1 MSENRP
7 FQADFSSTTPSRA
20 LHTIR
25 GRVSAGQQ
33 MRRGLG
39 VKRKRGDCSPP
50 LPQSRK
56 QTVCRAFSRFTGRSR
71 PRQSLARS
79 FRGSRCAARP
89 SVGLNRLR
97 NANTGSNLAE
107 SRHDC
112 RLLLCLCEVFHPS
125 CVPCSSSSFHLPYRL
140 RSVRLERL
148 DNAFVTLRR
157 CEVNQTRRDFR
168 CGNFGN
174 VEISPKHPEP
184 TALAR
189 LPTLTMPTAL
199 CLSRSRRALAR
210 GLPGRLRR
218 CPAPPSTQEVDGRT

>member
-1 MSENRP
+1 LLAPSPSVTKANSVPSVLP
-7 FQADFSSTTPSRA
+7 FHREKPAAT
-20 LHTIR
+20 
-25 GRVSAGQQ
+25 
-33 MRRGLG
+33 
-39 VKRKRGDCSPP
+39 K
-50 LPQSRK
+50 
-56 QTVCRAFSRFTGRSR
+56 SR
-71 PRQSLARS
+71 PVIPWFAL
-79 FRGSRCAARP
+79 RCPP

-112 RLLLCLCEVFHPS
+112 RLLPCLCEVFHPS